1 MYQTILFDLDGTI
14 TDSAPGIINSA
25 AYALNKFGIAVEDRS
40 SLRRFIGPPLQQSFM
55 QFYGLSADEGKLG
68 IKYYRE
74 YYTDKGIFENALYDG
89 IPELLRELK
98 AAGKRVLL
106 ATSKPEVFAVQIL
119 EHFGVAQHFDRIAG
133 ATLDEKRVEKPD
145 VIAYALESAGTTDLT
160 QTVMVG
166 DRKHDIL
173 GAKQFGMDSIG
184 VLYGYG
190 DRAELQNAGATHI
203 VDSVAALGELLF
215 QSHS

>member
-14 TDSAPGIINSA
+14 TDSAPGIINSVA
-25 AYALNKFGIAVEDRS
+25 HALQKFGIPVEDRS
-40 SLRRFIGPPLQQSFM
+40 TLRRFIGPPLQQSFM

-74 YYTDKGIFENALYDG
+74 YYTTKGIFENALYDG
-89 IPELLRELK
+89 IPELLGALK

-106 ATSKPEVFAVQIL
+106 ATSKPEPFAVQIL
-119 EHFGVAQHFDRIAG
+119 EHFGIAQYFDLIAG

-145 VIAYALESAGTTDLT
+145 VIAYALQCAGISDLT
-160 QTVMVG
+160 QCVMVG

-173 GAKQFGMDSIG
+173 GANQFGMDSVG

-190 DRAELQNAGATHI
+190 DMAELTGAGATHI
-203 VDSVAALGELLF
+203 VESVAALGELLL
-215 QSHS
+215 S

>member
-25 AYALNKFGIAVEDRS
+25 AYALNKFGIPVEDRS
-40 SLRRFIGPPLQQSFM
+40 TLRRFIGPPLQQSFM

-74 YYTDKGIFENALYDG
+74 YYTTKGIFENALYDG
-89 IPELLRELK
+89 IPELLGALK

-106 ATSKPEVFAVQIL
+106 ATSKPEPFAVQIL
-119 EHFGVAQHFDRIAG
+119 EHFGIAQYFDLIAG

-145 VIAYALESAGTTDLT
+145 VIAYALASAGITEVS
-160 QTVMVG
+160 QCVMVG

-173 GAKQFGMDSIG
+173 GANQFGMDSVG

-190 DRAELQNAGATHI
+190 DEAELAGAGATHI
-203 VDSVAALGELLF
+203 VEGVTALGELLLA
-215 QSHS
+215 HT

>member
-25 AYALNKFGIAVEDRS
+25 AYALNKFGIPVEDRS
-40 SLRRFIGPPLQQSFM
+40 TLRRFIGPPLQQSFM

-74 YYTDKGIFENALYDG
+74 YYTAKGIFENALYDG
-89 IPELLRELK
+89 IPELLGALK

-106 ATSKPEVFAVQIL
+106 ATSKPESFAVQIL
-119 EHFGVAQHFDRIAG
+119 EHFGIAQYFDLIAG

-145 VIAYALESAGTTDLT
+145 VIAYALASAGITEVS
-160 QTVMVG
+160 QCVMVG

-173 GAKQFGMDSIG
+173 GANQFGMDSVG

-190 DRAELQNAGATHI
+190 DLAELAGTGATHI
-203 VDSVAALGELLF
+203 VESVTALGELLLA
-215 QSHS
+215 HT